1 MKETSF
7 IAARDMAEAGRL
19 LREHPLSMLMAGGTD
34 LLVLKKLE
42 LIRPSAIITLKS
54 IPGLST
60 IRQEKEGG
68 VAIGALATLDEV
80 ATHPLIRQ
88 RAPLLARAA
97 AAVASPQ
104 IRNKATLGGNLCLNS
119 RCWFFNRS
127 PFWRAEAPHCR
138 KASGGDQCY
147 VVPRSRKGCFAL
159 QSGDTGAPLVAL
171 GARLRLVSA
180 GGERV
185 ADIEEFYLGDGI
197 RYLGLKPGEILTEI
211 LLPPPGPA
219 GTFVKF
225 RPQDNLDFA
234 TFTLA
239 VIPPEGGTG
248 ARIVVGC
255 AASRPLRAR
264 GAEKMLDAGAPEEE
278 VARKTA
284 EEMRLVSFVRGPVD
298 FKKQVIAAKMADV
311 LAGLKSQPQ

>member
-1 MKETSF
+1 MKETLF
-7 IAARDMAEAGRL
+7 IAARNVAEASRL
-19 LREHPLSMLMAGGTD
+19 LQEHPQAVIMAGGTD
-34 LLVLKKLE
+34 LLVLKKLK
-42 LIRPSAIITLKS
+42 LICPQAIVTLKS
-54 IPGLST
+54 IPDFSA
-60 IRQEKEGG
+60 IRPEKEGG

-80 ATHPLIRQ
+80 ATHPLIRE

-127 PFWRAEAPHCR
+127 PFWRAEYPHCR

-147 VVPRSRKGCFAL
+147 VVPKSRKGCFAL
-159 QSGDTGAPLVAL
+159 QSGDTGGPLLAL
-171 GARLRLVSA
+171 GAKLRLVSA

-185 ADIEEFYLGDGI
+185 ADIEDFYLGDGI
-197 RYLGLKPGEILTEI
+197 RYLGLKAGEILTEI
-211 LLPPPGPA
+211 ILPPPGPSGA
-219 GTFVKF
+219 FVKF

-234 TFTLA
+234 AFTLA
-239 VIPPEGGTG
+239 VIPPAGGTG

-264 GAEKMLDAGAPEEE
+264 AAEKMLDAGAPAEE

-284 EEMRLVSFVRGPVD
+284 EEVRLVSFVRGQVD
-298 FKKQVIAAKMADV
+298 FKRQVITAKMANV
-311 LAGLKSQPQ
+311 LAGLEGQPQ

>member
-1 MKETSF
+1 MKEISV
-7 IAARDMAEAGRL
+7 IAATNVAEAGRL
-19 LREHPLSMLMAGGTD
+19 LQEHPQSVLMAGGTD
-34 LLVLKKLE
+34 LLVLKKLK
-42 LIRPSAIITLKS
+42 LVRPRVIVTLKS
-54 IPGLST
+54 IPGFST
-60 IRQEKEGG
+60 IRSEKEGG
-68 VAIGALATLDEV
+68 VAIGAFATLDEV

-88 RAPLLARAA
+88 RVPLLARAA

-127 PFWRAEAPHCR
+127 PFWRAEFPDCR

-159 QSGDTGAPLVAL
+159 QSGDTGGPLVAL

-180 GGERV
+180 RSERV
-185 ADIEEFYLGDGI
+185 ADIEDFYLGDGI
-197 RYLGLKPGEILTEI
+197 RYLGLRAGEVLTEI
-211 LLPPPGPA
+211 LLPPTSPA
-219 GTFVKF
+219 GAFVKF

-239 VIPPEGGTG
+239 VIPPAGGTG

-264 GAEKMLDAGAPEEE
+264 TAEKMLDAGAPVEE

-284 EEMRLVSFVRGPVD
+284 EEVRLVSFVRGPVD

-311 LAGLKSQPQ
+311 LAGLKGQPH